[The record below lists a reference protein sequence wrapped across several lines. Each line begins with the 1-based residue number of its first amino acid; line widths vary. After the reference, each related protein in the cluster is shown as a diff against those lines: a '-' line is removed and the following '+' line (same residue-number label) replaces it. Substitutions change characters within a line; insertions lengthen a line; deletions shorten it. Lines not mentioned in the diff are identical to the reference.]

1 MLRLGIIGYPLHHTL
16 SPVLHQFLMARLK
29 LPGEYVAYETPP
41 ETLASRLE
49 AFRRDEIAGF
59 NVTIPHKVK
68 VLALLDT
75 VSDEAQVLQAVNTVV
90 RKPEGLLHGMNT
102 DVAGFLQGIPEAVRA
117 TLPETDVLVLG
128 GGGAAR
134 AVAAGLLKCGARSLT
149 FRVRNCPA
157 SQSLLTVCEDLKA
170 LYASSAR
177 CEVVAW
183 EAVSDLSRYGMVVN
197 TTPVGMAKAGAAEP
211 AMPLSGDEITTLQP
225 DTFVYDLIY
234 RPRKTPLLLAC
245 QDQRCRVEGG
255 LVMLVHQ
262 GVLAFQAWTGV
273 EVSAALAEE
282 AEQLLEETL
291 SAAI

>member
-16 SPVLHQFLMARLK
+16 SPVLHQLLMNRLN
-29 LPGEYVAYETPP
+29 LSGEYVAYETPP
-41 ETLASRLE
+41 ETLAARLE
-49 AFRRDEIAGF
+49 VFRQDKIAGF

-75 VSDEAQVLQAVNTVV
+75 VSDEARVLQAVNTVV
-90 RKPEGLLHGMNT
+90 RQPEGLLHGMNT

-134 AVAAGLLKCGARSLT
+134 AVAAGLLKSGARSLT

-157 SQSLLTVCEDLKA
+157 SQSLLAVCEDLKA

-183 EAVSDLSRYGMVVN
+183 ETVSELSRYGMVVN
-197 TTPVGMAKAGAAEP
+197 TTPVGMAKAGVAEP
-211 AMPLSGDEITTLQP
+211 AMPLTDAEIATLRP
-225 DTFVYDLIY
+225 EAFVYDLIY
-234 RPRKTPLLLAC
+234 RPRQTPLLVAC
-245 QDQRCRVEGG
+245 EAHGCRVEDG
-255 LVMLVHQ
+255 LVMLLHQ
-262 GVLAFQAWTGV
+262 GVLAFQAWTGE
-273 EVSAALAEE
+273 EVSAAMIEE
-282 AEQLLEETL
+282 AEQLLGRVD
-291 SAAI
+291 I